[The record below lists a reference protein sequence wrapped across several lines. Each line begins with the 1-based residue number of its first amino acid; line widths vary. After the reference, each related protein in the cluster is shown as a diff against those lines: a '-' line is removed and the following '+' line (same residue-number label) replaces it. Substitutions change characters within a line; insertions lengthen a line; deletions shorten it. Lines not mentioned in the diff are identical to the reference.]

1 MSTSDEKQEAKPSLK
16 KLNEVSRLASRNIT
30 ALQLLN
36 QLGRRSIKTVQEL
49 DKCFLWLGEHTSRY
63 EMRVTVQHF

>member
-36 QLGRRSIKTVQEL
+36 QQGRRSIKTVQEL
-49 DKCFLWLGEHTSRY
+49 DKCFFVAWGANK
-63 EMRVTVQHF
+63 